1 MSLAPPPAP
10 VTTPGERVIWSL
22 YNKIH
27 HSRTDNATFVVGGDV
42 RVSVY
47 DAHVEG
53 AGEAM
58 RLNVNNGRLFVNS
71 NFSGVL
77 DGKYVSSVE
86 LETS

>member
-1 MSLAPPPAP
+1 

-27 HSRTDNATFVVGGDV
+27 HSRTDNAYFVVDGDV

-47 DAHVEG
+47 EAQVDG
-53 AGEAM
+53 AGAGM
-58 RLNVNNGRLFVNS
+58 RLNVNDGRLFVNS
-71 NFSGVL
+71 NGSGVL
-77 DGKYVSSVE
+77 DGEYVSSVE